1 MDKAESLATD
11 LSTWDNSIMT
21 QKQKER
27 RAAAVERRLDK
38 DMDDL
43 KAHIKSVTDET
54 NGLRD
59 RVRAAEA
66 VISELKSSGESSV
79 EQLMET
85 LYMMKVRQE
94 ELDNESA
101 RMRDIISKQ
110 EGQLK
115 QKEDYKSSIKQT
127 IEIEN
132 AARENEIH
140 ALRMQL

>member
-1 MDKAESLATD
+1 MTKAESLASEST
-11 LSTWDNSIMT
+11 TWDSSIMT

-27 RAAAVERRLDK
+27 RAAAVEKRLDK
-38 DMDDL
+38 DMEDL
-43 KAHIKSVTDET
+43 KAHIKCVTDET

-85 LYMMKVRQE
+85 LYMMKVRQA

-110 EGQLK
+110 ESQLK
-115 QKEDYKSSIKQT
+115 QKEDYKASIK
-127 IEIEN
+127 
-132 AARENEIH
+132 
-140 ALRMQL
+140 